1 MNQKAQRILQLLD
14 GFPVTPELME
24 WISAASQ
31 KELDELLRFTYDFI
45 GERNTDKL
53 PEPQGI

>member
-1 MNQKAQRILQLLD
+1 MKPVAQRILQLLD
-14 GFPVTPELME
+14 GFPVTPELVE

-45 GERNTDKL
+45 GERHTDKL

>member
-1 MNQKAQRILQLLD
+1 MKPEAQRILQLLD
-14 GFPVTPELME
+14 AFPVTPELVE

-31 KELDELLRFTYDFI
+31 KELDDLLRFTYDFI
-45 GERNTDKL
+45 GERQTDHL